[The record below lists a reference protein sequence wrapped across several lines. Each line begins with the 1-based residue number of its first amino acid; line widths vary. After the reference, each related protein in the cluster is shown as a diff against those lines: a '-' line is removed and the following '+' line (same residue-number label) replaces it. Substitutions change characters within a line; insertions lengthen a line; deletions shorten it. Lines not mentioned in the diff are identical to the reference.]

1 MDDLKRVAVIGAGSW
16 GSALAMVLADNKHD
30 VRIWGR
36 RTELIEEINVHHT
49 NKKYLPG
56 IILPEEIKA
65 FEKMEEAL
73 DDVEAVIIVVPTK
86 AIRETVRE
94 LMMKLNRKVIIIH
107 ASKGIEPGTHKRIS
121 EMIEDEMQSYGK
133 LEHVVALS
141 GPSHAEEV
149 SKRQPTTVTVASKS
163 EQASEFAQDLFFNQ
177 HFRVYT
183 NPDLIGVEIGGALK
197 NIIAL
202 VCGLTEGLQL
212 GDNSKAAIMTRG
224 LTEIARIGMKL
235 GANPMTFA
243 GLSGLGDLIVTCT
256 SYHSRNF
263 RAGLMLGK
271 GKTLNE
277 VLDEMGMV
285 VEGVR
290 TTQATYEL
298 ASKLQVDMPI
308 TIALYKVLFEQANP
322 QEAAEGLMGRVKKHE
337 VEDLPLDLIKSTYKE
352 D

>member
-1 MDDLKRVAVIGAGSW
+1 MKRVTVIGAGSW
-16 GSALAMVLADNKHD
+16 GTALAMVLADNHHD

-36 RTELIEEINVHHT
+36 RAKQIEEINTKHS
-49 NKKYLPG
+49 NNQYLPG
-56 IILPEEIKA
+56 ISLPEQIRA
-65 FEKMEEAL
+65 YEKMEEAL
-73 DDVEAVIIVVPTK
+73 EGTEVVVLVVPTK
-86 AIRETVRE
+86 AIRTTIQQMVE
-94 LMMKLNRKVIIIH
+94 KLQSKVTIIH
-107 ASKGIEPGTHKRIS
+107 ASKGIEPGSHKRIS
-121 EMIEDEMQSYGK
+121 EMIEEEMYNSSF
-133 LEHVVALS
+133 LEHVVVLS

-149 SKRQPTTVTVASKS
+149 SRRQPTTVTVSSHS
-163 EQASEFAQDLFFNQ
+163 EQASKYTQDLFFNQ

-202 VCGLTEGLQL
+202 VCGLTEGLKL

-256 SYHSRNF
+256 SVHSRNF
-263 RAGLMLGK
+263 RAGLMLGR
-271 GKTLNE
+271 GKTLE
-277 VLDEMGMV
+277 DVLNEMGMV

-290 TTQATYEL
+290 TTQAAYEL
-298 ASKLQVDMPI
+298 AKKLQVDMPI
-308 TIALYKVLFEQANP
+308 TTALYRVLFEHVRP
-322 QEAAEGLMGRVKKHE
+322 QDAADELMGRVKKHE
-337 VEDLPLDLIKSTYKE
+337 VEDLPVDLIKSTFKE